1 MTELIKNKFAIAT
14 NAPRAAMA
22 HRYRSSIAII
32 FSIITLVYTIIYS
45 IITIIYTIITIIY
58 TIILQQYDS
67 DEEMPW
73 DFRQV

>member
-32 FSIITLVYTIIYS
+32 FSIITLGYTII
-45 IITIIYTIITIIY
+45 
-58 TIILQQYDS
+58 
-67 DEEMPW
+67 
-73 DFRQV
+73 

>member
-32 FSIITLVYTIIYS
+32 FSIITL
-45 IITIIYTIITIIY
+45 IY

>member
-1 MTELIKNKFAIAT
+1 MPHERRW
-14 NAPRAAMA
+14 P
-22 HRYRSSIAII
+22 IAII
-32 FSIITLVYTIIYS
+32 FGIITLVYTIIYS
-45 IITIIYTIITIIY
+45 IITIIY

>member
-22 HRYRSSIAII
+22 HRYRSSISII

-45 IITIIYTIITIIY
+45 IITIIY

>member
-1 MTELIKNKFAIAT
+1 
-14 NAPRAAMA
+14 MA
-22 HRYRSSIAII
+22 HRYHSPIAII
-32 FSIITLVYTIIYS
+32 FS
-45 IITIIYTIITIIY
+45 IITIIY

>member
-1 MTELIKNKFAIAT
+1 MPHE
-14 NAPRAAMA
+14 R
-22 HRYRSSIAII
+22 RWSIAII
-32 FSIITLVYTIIYS
+32 FSIITLIYTIIYS
-45 IITIIYTIITIIY
+45 IITIIY

>member
-22 HRYRSSIAII
+22 HRYRSPIAII
-32 FSIITLVYTIIYS
+32 FSIITLVY
-45 IITIIYTIITIIY
+45 TIIY

>member
-32 FSIITLVYTIIYS
+32 FSISTLVYTIIYS
-45 IITIIYTIITIIY
+45 IITIIY

>member
-32 FSIITLVYTIIYS
+32 FSIIT
-45 IITIIYTIITIIY
+45 IIY

>member
-1 MTELIKNKFAIAT
+1 MPHERRW
-14 NAPRAAMA
+14 P
-22 HRYRSSIAII
+22 IAII
-32 FSIITLVYTIIYS
+32 FSIIALVYTIIYS
-45 IITIIYTIITIIY
+45 IITIIY

>member
-32 FSIITLVYTIIYS
+32 YS
-45 IITIIYTIITIIY
+45 IITIIY

>member
-1 MTELIKNKFAIAT
+1 MTELIKNKFAITT

-22 HRYRSSIAII
+22 HRYRSPIAII
-32 FSIITLVYTIIYS
+32 FSIITLVY
-45 IITIIYTIITIIY
+45 TIIY

>member
-22 HRYRSSIAII
+22 HRYRSSIAIT

-45 IITIIYTIITIIY
+45 IITIIY

>member
-45 IITIIYTIITIIY
+45 IITIIYTII
-58 TIILQQYDS
+58 LQQYDS

-73 DFRQV
+73 DFRQA

>member
-1 MTELIKNKFAIAT
+1 
-14 NAPRAAMA
+14 MA
-22 HRYRSSIAII
+22 HRYHSPIAII
-32 FSIITLVYTIIYS
+32 FSIITLIYTIIYS
-45 IITIIYTIITIIY
+45 IITIIY

>member
-1 MTELIKNKFAIAT
+1 MTELIKKKFAIAT

-22 HRYRSSIAII
+22 MPIAII

-45 IITIIYTIITIIY
+45 IITIIYTII
-58 TIILQQYDS
+58 LQQYDS

>member
-22 HRYRSSIAII
+22 HRYRSPVA
-32 FSIITLVYTIIYS
+32 IIYS
-45 IITIIYTIITIIY
+45 IITIIY

>member
-1 MTELIKNKFAIAT
+1 MPHERRW
-14 NAPRAAMA
+14 P
-22 HRYRSSIAII
+22 IAII
-32 FSIITLVYTIIYS
+32 FSIITLIYTIIYS
-45 IITIIYTIITIIY
+45 IIYSIITIIY

>member
-22 HRYRSSIAII
+22 HRYHSSIAII

-45 IITIIYTIITIIY
+45 IITIIYTII
-58 TIILQQYDS
+58 LQQYDS

>member
-14 NAPRAAMA
+14 NAPRAALA
-22 HRYRSSIAII
+22 HRYRSSIAIRLR
-32 FSIITLVYTIIYS
+32 IITLVWS
-45 IITIIYTIITIIY
+45 IIDSIITIIY

>member
-22 HRYRSSIAII
+22 HRYRSPIAII
-32 FSIITLVYTIIYS
+32 FSIITLV
-45 IITIIYTIITIIY
+45 Y

>member
-1 MTELIKNKFAIAT
+1 MTELIKKKFAIAT

-22 HRYRSSIAII
+22 HRYRSAIAII

-45 IITIIYTIITIIY
+45 IITIIYTII
-58 TIILQQYDS
+58 LQQYDS

>member
-1 MTELIKNKFAIAT
+1 MTGLIKVESAIAT
-14 NAPRAAMA
+14 NAPRAAMV
-22 HRYRSSIAII
+22 HRYRSPITII
-32 FSIITLVYTIIYS
+32 FSIITIIFTIIYS
-45 IITIIYTIITIIY
+45 IITIIY

>member
-22 HRYRSSIAII
+22 HRYRSPIAII
-32 FSIITLVYTIIYS
+32 YS
-45 IITIIYTIITIIY
+45 IITIIY

>member
-14 NAPRAAMA
+14 NAPLAAMA

-45 IITIIYTIITIIY
+45 IITIIYTII
-58 TIILQQYDS
+58 LQQYDS

>member
-1 MTELIKNKFAIAT
+1 MPHERRW
-14 NAPRAAMA
+14 P
-22 HRYRSSIAII
+22 IAII
-32 FSIITLVYTIIYS
+32 FSIITLIFSIIYS
-45 IITIIYTIITIIY
+45 IITIIY

>member
-32 FSIITLVYTIIYS
+32 FSIITLVYTII
-45 IITIIYTIITIIY
+45 
-58 TIILQQYDS
+58 LQQYDS

>member
-22 HRYRSSIAII
+22 NRYRSSIAII

-45 IITIIYTIITIIY
+45 IITIIYTII
-58 TIILQQYDS
+58 LQQYDS

>member
-32 FSIITLVYTIIYS
+32 FSIIALVYTIIYS
-45 IITIIYTIITIIY
+45 IITIIY

>member
-22 HRYRSSIAII
+22 HRYRSPFAII
-32 FSIITLVYTIIYS
+32 FSIITLIYTIIYS
-45 IITIIYTIITIIY
+45 IITIIY

>member
-1 MTELIKNKFAIAT
+1 
-14 NAPRAAMA
+14 MA
-22 HRYRSSIAII
+22 HRYRSPITII
-32 FSIITLVYTIIYS
+32 FSIITLIYTIIYS
-45 IITIIYTIITIIY
+45 IITIIY